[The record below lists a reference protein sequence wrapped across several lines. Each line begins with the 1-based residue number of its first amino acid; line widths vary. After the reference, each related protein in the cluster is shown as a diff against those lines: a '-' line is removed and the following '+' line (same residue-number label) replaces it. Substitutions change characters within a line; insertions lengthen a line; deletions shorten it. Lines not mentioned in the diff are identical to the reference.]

1 MAAFLNRR
9 VLVLNQS
16 YEPIMVIGAKRA
28 IILILSEKVD
38 ALENY
43 RELIHSAYL
52 TLPLPSV
59 IKLKQYARIRRKEIV
74 LSCRNILKR
83 DNHTCHY
90 CGIRSVPMT
99 IDHIIPRQNGRE
111 ESWYNL
117 VAACVRCN
125 TLKGNQTPRA
135 AQMKLSKLPRN
146 SSKIRVR
153 NRCEITGR
161 SHGVYRKL
169 KISRIALRQLTLEGK
184 IPGMVKASW

>member
-1 MAAFLNRR
+1 MSAFLNRR

-59 IKLKQYARIRRKEIV
+59 IKLKQYARIRRKDIV
-74 LSCRNILKR
+74 LSRKNILKR
-83 DNHTCHY
+83 DNHTCQY

-99 IDHIIPRQNGRE
+99 IDHIISRHRGGE
-111 ESWYNL
+111 DSWYNL
-117 VAACVRCN
+117 VAACVICN
-125 TLKGNQTPRA
+125 TRKGNRTPRES
-135 AQMKLSKLPRN
+135 QMKLKKRA
-146 SSKIRVR
+146 
-153 NRCEITGR
+153 
-161 SHGVYRKL
+161 RKPTMIL
-169 KISRIALRQLTLEGK
+169 HLQKF
-184 IPGMVKASW
+184 VKQFQGTWRPYLFMQDPN